1 MFYWYNSLEYF
12 QDVVRR
18 LGIFQDVVR
27 QLGIFQDVVQL
38 LGIFQNVVQ
47 QLGIS
52 RCLTATWNIEELPLG
67 YHLVFIWCEMIR
79 IKNDNLKKL
88 NTYPTH
94 AGPSPAFWVRGSE
107 QSVWVERFSS
117 TGESTPIEET
127 KRYGTHG
134 CHNSSWKKSTINV
147 TWDGIFWLTMIHIP
161 WQVFNDL

>member
-1 MFYWYNSLEYF
+1 MSYNSLEYSKMFYWYNSLEYF

-27 QLGIFQDVVQL
+27 QLGIFQDVVRQ

-79 IKNDNLKKL
+79 INKS
-88 NTYPTH
+88 
-94 AGPSPAFWVRGSE
+94 AQGRWVVSADRIRNEHILSMRSVTNE
-107 QSVWVERFSS
+107 KSQSCWFA
-117 TGESTPIEET
+117 PL
-127 KRYGTHG
+127 G
-134 CHNSSWKKSTINV
+134 CW
-147 TWDGIFWLTMIHIP
+147 GWL
-161 WQVFNDL
+161 